1 MLGFGSSKQNNDAT
15 LSKERFAT
23 IVGQR
28 TTMKGDLELHD
39 SIRIDGRLEGNTLAL
54 EDSKIS
60 VVVGPSG
67 YVTGNITANRV
78 VVAGTVLGS
87 IKANEEV
94 DLQAT
99 AVVQGDVHCKSL
111 RVVHGAQLIGRTF
124 ASEHTQMA
132 QQVEMQSN
140 PNDYFGTSSTRS
152 PY

>member
-1 MLGFGSSKQNNDAT
+1 MLGFGSSKQTNDAA

-39 SIRIDGRLEGNTLAL
+39 SIRIDGRLEGNTVSL

-60 VVVGPSG
+60 VVVGPTG

-111 RVVHGAQLIGRTF
+111 RVMHGAQLIGRTF

-132 QQVEMQSN
+132 QEVES
-140 PNDYFGTSSTRS
+140 PISHHDYFGTSSTRS

>member
-1 MLGFGSSKQNNDAT
+1 MLGFGSSKQNNDAA

-23 IVGQR
+23 IVGPR
-28 TTMKGDLELHD
+28 TTIKGDMELHD
-39 SIRIDGRLEGNTLAL
+39 SIRIDGRLEGNTQAL

-78 VVAGTVLGS
+78 VVAGTVLGA

-124 ASEHTQMA
+124 ASEQSQMA
-132 QQVEMQSN
+132 PTESPMS
-140 PNDYFGTSSTRS
+140 NDYFGTSSTRS

>member
-1 MLGFGSSKQNNDAT
+1 MLGFGSSKQTNDAA

-23 IVGQR
+23 IVGAR
-28 TTMKGDLELHD
+28 TTIKGDMELHD
-39 SIRIDGRLEGNTLAL
+39 SIRIDGRLEGNTQAL

-67 YVTGNITANRV
+67 FVTGNITANRV
-78 VVAGTVLGS
+78 VVAGTVLGA

-124 ASEHTQMA
+124 ASEQTQMPPIEN
-132 QQVEMQSN
+132 QIS
-140 PNDYFGTSSTRS
+140 NDYFGTSSSRS

>member
-1 MLGFGSSKQNNDAT
+1 MFGFGSSKQKKDIA

-23 IVGQR
+23 LVGQR

-67 YVTGNITANRV
+67 YVAGNITANRV
-78 VVAGTVLGS
+78 VVAGTVLGA

-99 AVVQGDVHCKSL
+99 AIVQGDVHCKSL

-124 ASEHTQMA
+124 ASEHTQLA
-132 QQVEMQSN
+132 QQVDVQN
-140 PNDYFGTSSTRS
+140 GHDDYFGTTTSRS

>member
-1 MLGFGSSKQNNDAT
+1 MLGFGASKQHDESL

-28 TTMKGDLELHD
+28 TTIKGDMELHD

-60 VVVGPSG
+60 VVVGPTG

-78 VVAGTVLGS
+78 VVAGTVLGA
-87 IKANEEV
+87 IKANEEI

-99 AVVQGDVHCKSL
+99 AVVQGDVYCKSL
-111 RVVHGAQLIGRTF
+111 RVLHGAQLIGRTF
-124 ASEHTQMA
+124 ASEQTQLA
-132 QQVEMQSN
+132 PVEPQS
-140 PNDYFGTSSTRS
+140 PHDYFGTSSSRS